1 MRRKNIYFILCL
13 ILFCSF
19 LHPVE
24 ATSFYQSSAEAA
36 LSGQIFIP
44 FSSVAHITY
53 FDDGSERIEMQPV
66 TISIARGERSF
77 YKDSYYR
84 DSSGTVLWKA
94 TLEGTF
100 SFNGVSASCTA
111 ASCTTTSYSSAW
123 SEQSTTAYPSGAS
136 AIGSATMVR
145 KFLFIVVDTVSVNI
159 SMVCDKDGS
168 VS

>member
-1 MRRKNIYFILCL
+1 MKKHLSIFAICC
-13 ILFCSF
+13 ILFCS
-19 LHPVE
+19 LSIPVYAMGNAVISQSE
-24 ATSFYQSSAEAA
+24 SVITSWKVVS
-36 LSGQIFIP
+36 
-44 FSSVAHITY
+44 HITSLANG
-53 FDDGSERIEMQPV
+53 DEIVETSPVIHSISKGS
-66 TISIARGERSF
+66 TIVS
-77 YKDSYYR
+77 KDYYYR

-159 SMVCDKDGS
+159 SMVCNKDGNIS
-168 VS
+168 